1 MFYQLSAPDNDA
13 IRKIR
18 RDVKDA
24 ESYNSSTRLNLGQ
37 RKLKQLTNQIKK
49 NYKAW
54 DDAYGTVRKELK
66 ELNRLME
73 GNQEPTDFPFGAESS
88 SQIDLR
94 LPAEKFR
101 SLRANFRRAIFGNPQ
116 LIVATLQPGS
126 DMNGGQRNK
135 LESALNWTIKEM
147 CNLEDVL
154 KDSDLPCFRDGMALI
169 YGEHVREIERGI
181 DCKVYLDANDF
192 QSDYPDFESAGCSE
206 DEYTEILDLL
216 LDPGEDNEI
225 RVEYELDFI
234 SKNGPQYTLFPLIN
248 FIHFPFYPDN
258 VRDLTIYGYTFK
270 EGRNKFLEKKKHNY
284 FYPESV
290 EDISDDFNSAEYE
303 DEWDRERDRTEGIS
317 SDYKDAYKFARI
329 IVKADLD
336 NDRRTEVYSVI
347 YWPEKERIMR
357 VERYRVRRNIP
368 CIVPFKFIGRDGRL
382 AGVSLLKDGKD
393 MFGEINAMH
402 RHRSNRRR
410 LTDSVTI
417 IAPNSMKETLGDMYE
432 FTPGGCMYVK
442 DDLFAAG
449 HIPRQ
454 FQIANLEGNS
464 SDRDEG
470 MTIRFLEGLMGP
482 SMGMSGQESPS
493 DSNAPGNKTAMLL
506 QQANYR
512 VADYIDEWKRPIPA
526 LMALHTA
533 LLYQNSKSKIGFR
546 NLHGEEETI
555 DSSLLVSEFVKW
567 ALHANG
573 VNISPEEEMGKIAR
587 IAQSAMAFGGI
598 PFKIDPKNMVNM
610 WNDFV
615 TASRVS
621 GYERYIIRMPEQAP
635 NAPPAPGQPGPVQ
648 PGAPQEQPAP
658 GANLVEPVK

>member
-1 MFYQLSAPDNDA
+1 MIFNLYPPGNDG
-13 IRKIR
+13 IRKIK

-24 ESYNSSTRLNLGQ
+24 ESFNSSTRLNLGQ
-37 RKLKQLTNQIKK
+37 RKLKQLQNIVKR
-49 NYKAW
+49 NYRSW
-54 DDAYGTVRKELK
+54 DESYGTVRKEIK

-101 SLRANFRRAIFGNPQ
+101 SLRANFRRAVFGNPQ
-116 LIVATLQPGS
+116 LVVATLQPGS
-126 DMNGGQRNK
+126 DLDAGQRNK
-135 LESALNWTIKEM
+135 LEAALNWTIKET
-147 CNLEDVL
+147 CNLADAL
-154 KDSDLPCFRDGMALI
+154 KDSDLPCFRDGTALI
-169 YGEHVREIERGI
+169 YGEYVREIERGI
-181 DCKVYLDANDF
+181 DCKVYIDANDF
-192 QSDYPDFESAGCSE
+192 QADYPDYESAGCTE
-206 DEYTEILDLL
+206 DQYQEILDIL
-216 LDPGEDNEI
+216 LDPDQNNEV
-225 RVEYELDFI
+225 RVEYEIDFI

-270 EGRNKFLEKKKHNY
+270 EGRNKFLEKKKHGF

-317 SDYKDAYKFARI
+317 SEYKDAYKFARL

-393 MFGEINAMH
+393 MFGEINALH
-402 RHRSNRRR
+402 RHRSNTRR
-410 LTDSVTI
+410 LTASVTI
-417 IAPNSMKETLGDMYE
+417 VAPDSMKETLGDYFQ
-432 FTPGGCMYVK
+432 FTPGGSMYVP
-442 DDLFAAG
+442 DELFAKG
-449 HIPRQ
+449 QIPRQ
-454 FQIANLEGNS
+454 FQIMNLDGNS
-464 SDRDEG
+464 SERDEG

-482 SMGMSGQESPS
+482 SMGMSGQESPG
-493 DSNAPGNKTAMLL
+493 DTNAPGNKTAMLL

-512 VADYIDEWKRPIPA
+512 VADYIDEWKRAIPA
-526 LMALHTA
+526 ITALHTA

-546 NLHGEEETI
+546 NIHGEEETI

-573 VNISPEEEMGKIAR
+573 VNISPDEEMAKIAR
-587 IAQSAMAFGGI
+587 LAQSAMAFGGI

-610 WNDFV
+610 WNDFI

-621 GYERYIIRMPEQAP
+621 GYERYLIRLPEQTAP
-635 NAPPAPGQPGPVQ
+635 MAGQPPTPQGQPTQGQPAQGAPP
-648 PGAPQEQPAP
+648 
-658 GANLVEPVK
+658 LVEPVK